1 MSVVRYGKGLYDE
14 IAKLE
19 AVSGREKPGNEL
31 GLELP
36 FKGILSGAIA
46 INRDFQLLSQ
56 PGQALDVIV
65 MLVRD
70 EHSSEIFRR
79 ASNGRQPLAD
89 LAQRKPGINQYPN
102 LIRF

>member
-1 MSVVRYGKGLYDE
+1 
-14 IAKLE
+14 
-19 AVSGREKPGNEL
+19 
-31 GLELP
+31 
-36 FKGILSGAIA
+36 
-46 INRDFQLLSQ
+46 
-56 PGQALDVIV
+56 

-102 LIRF
+102 LIRFKVSAISRGTTPENR